1 LSTRADRALAMAILY
16 NESNMP
22 EQSKA
27 SEAVA
32 IRLLGAIR
40 DKADRLLRD

>member
-1 LSTRADRALAMAILY
+1 
-16 NESNMP
+16 MP